1 MRQRSTLRWRTSPT
15 SDDNSLKSSN
25 GTHPTKQ
32 MPHTTARSSRLC
44 RERLFAFALTV
55 ISLVLAFQ
63 LPAQDLARRL
73 ILKDGSY
80 QLVTKYEVKGD
91 RVRYLSAERNEWEE
105 LPSSLID
112 WPATERYEKDR
123 STSAV
128 PEAAAID
135 KETDAEREAEQSR
148 LPQVAPGLRLPD
160 DSGVFLL
167 DTFQGQPQLVALQQ
181 AEGDINRDTKGNIF
195 RGALNPVASA
205 KQTIELDGEHATVR
219 AHAAIPSIY
228 INVEDEA
235 PEAHKGETDSAKLNQ
250 PNLDAPRPEQD
261 PTQQKRQQPQQPEQA
276 VVPFDRFRIVRTKVK
291 NGKRI
296 VGDLK
301 RSVTGKVSQ
310 DQSTIKTTIDRVN
323 GGWLKLTPIEDLAP
337 GEYVVVEMKG
347 SEGMNLYVWDFSV
360 DPKGAANAN
369 PWKPEVK
376 PVEAPKPQ

>member
-1 MRQRSTLRWRTSPT
+1 
-15 SDDNSLKSSN
+15 
-25 GTHPTKQ
+25 
-32 MPHTTARSSRLC
+32 MPHATAASSLLR
-44 RERLFAFALTV
+44 RKHLFAIAVGIFG
-55 ISLVLAFQ
+55 LVLALQ
-63 LPAQDLARRL
+63 APAQDAARRL

-91 RVRYLSAERNEWEE
+91 RVRYLSTERNEWEE
-105 LPSSLID
+105 LPSSLVD
-112 WPATERYEKDR
+112 WPATEKYEKDR

-135 KETDAEREAEQSR
+135 KETDAEREAERSR
-148 LPQVAPGLRLPD
+148 LPQVAPGLRLPE

-167 DTFQGQPQLVALQQ
+167 DTFQGQPQLVELQQ
-181 AEGDINRDTKGNIF
+181 AEGDINRDTKGNIL

-219 AHAAIPSIY
+219 AHAAVPSIY

-250 PNLDAPRPEQD
+250 PSLDAPRAEQD
-261 PTQQKRQQPQQPEQA
+261 PAQQKSQQPQQREQA

-301 RSVTGKVSQ
+301 RNVTGKVSQ
-310 DQSTIKTTIDRVN
+310 DQNMVKTTIDRVN
-323 GGWLKLTPIEDLAP
+323 GGWLKLTPIEELAP
-337 GEYVVVEMKG
+337 GEYAVIEMKG
-347 SEGMNLYVWDFSV
+347 NEGMNLYVWDFSV

-376 PVEAPKPQ
+376 AVEATKPQ

>member
-1 MRQRSTLRWRTSPT
+1 MLGMQTNPS
-15 SDDNSLKSSN
+15 SDNNGLKKSN
-25 GTHPTKQ
+25 RTHPIKY
-32 MPHTTARSSRLC
+32 MPHATAASSLLR
-44 RERLFAFALTV
+44 RKHLFAIAVGIFG
-55 ISLVLAFQ
+55 LVLALQ
-63 LPAQDLARRL
+63 APAQDAARRL

-91 RVRYLSAERNEWEE
+91 RVRYLSTERNEWEE
-105 LPSSLID
+105 LPSSLVD
-112 WPATERYEKDR
+112 WPATEKYEKDR

-135 KETDAEREAEQSR
+135 KETDAEREAERSH
-148 LPQVAPGLRLPD
+148 LPQVAPGLRLPE

-167 DTFQGQPQLVALQQ
+167 DTFQGQPQLVELQQ
-181 AEGDINRDTKGNIF
+181 AEGDINRDTKGNIL

-219 AHAAIPSIY
+219 AHAAVPSIY

-250 PNLDAPRPEQD
+250 PSLDAPRAEQD
-261 PTQQKRQQPQQPEQA
+261 PAQQKSQQPQQREQA

-301 RSVTGKVSQ
+301 RNVTGKVSQ
-310 DQSTIKTTIDRVN
+310 DQNTVKTTIDRVN

-337 GEYVVVEMKG
+337 GEYAVIEMKG
-347 SEGMNLYVWDFSV
+347 NEGMNLYVWDFSV

-376 PVEAPKPQ
+376 AVEATKPQ